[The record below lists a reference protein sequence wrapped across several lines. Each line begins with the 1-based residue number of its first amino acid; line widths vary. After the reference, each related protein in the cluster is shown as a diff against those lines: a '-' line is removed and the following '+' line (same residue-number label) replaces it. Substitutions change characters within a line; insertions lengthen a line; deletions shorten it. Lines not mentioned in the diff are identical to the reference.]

1 MKFEI
6 KNYSKLFKNGA
17 GINGL
22 SMEFNSGDIVGLIGD
37 NGAGKSTFIKCIF
50 REYEKDTGEIYLDG
64 ENMQIKDL
72 RQFSLFPDQSIY
84 PNGISIYDFMYYTA
98 SLSGIKNNA
107 IKEIVLKALQAVN
120 LLEYKNKTFK
130 NLSAGM
136 QKRALLANALIT
148 KPKVLFLDEPTAN
161 LDVKTRVQFLDLL
174 KSLAEQG
181 VAIII
186 TTHLIDE
193 LAQIINR
200 LVIIEKGEKVFEDA
214 INKTIDIR
222 KIYQDVTKSSSE
234 KINLSVFT
242 DN

>member
-17 GINGL
+17 GINEL

-72 RQFSLFPDQSIY
+72 RKFSLFPDQSIY
-84 PNGISIYDFMYYTA
+84 PSGISIYDFMYYTA
-98 SLSGIKNNA
+98 SLSGIKNKE

-181 VAIII
+181 MAIII

-200 LVIIEKGEKVFEDA
+200 LVIIEKGEKVFEDV
-214 INKTIDIR
+214 INKTTDIR
-222 KIYQDVTKSSSE
+222 KIYQDVTISSSE

-242 DN
+242 SN